1 MNVRGC
7 RAFLSN
13 WRNPDTGKYEWYGRQ
28 NLGVV
33 TLSLPD
39 VGLSADGDM
48 DRFWS
53 IMEERSELIKEAC
66 LLRIE
71 LLRGTKAT
79 ISPIHWINGGIDRL
93 SQDDTIDK
101 VIDTGKCTITFGYAG
116 IHECVK
122 ALIGESHTT
131 PKGEKL
137 AIEIMTFMRD
147 KCTKWKQETGYAF
160 ALYGTPIES
169 TTYKFAK
176 CLRKRFGKIEGIT
189 DKDYIT
195 NSFHVHVTEPID
207 AFSKIMFESQFHRLS
222 TGGVV
227 SYIEV
232 PNMTNNLKA
241 LAKVIEFM
249 YDNIQYC
256 EINTKSDYCSVCGF
270 DGEIKVNDELE
281 WECPNC
287 HNKDQNKMS
296 VIRRTCG
303 YLGGNYWNKGRTQE
317 ISERVLHLE

>member
-1 MNVRGC
+1 MC

-122 ALIGESHTT
+122 ALIGE
-131 PKGEKL
+131 
-137 AIEIMTFMRD
+137 
-147 KCTKWKQETGYAF
+147 CVQ
-160 ALYGTPIES
+160 
-169 TTYKFAK
+169 
-176 CLRKRFGKIEGIT
+176 
-189 DKDYIT
+189 
-195 NSFHVHVTEPID
+195 
-207 AFSKIMFESQFHRLS
+207 LS
-222 TGGVV
+222 
-227 SYIEV
+227 
-232 PNMTNNLKA
+232 
-241 LAKVIEFM
+241 
-249 YDNIQYC
+249 
-256 EINTKSDYCSVCGF
+256 
-270 DGEIKVNDELE
+270 
-281 WECPNC
+281 
-287 HNKDQNKMS
+287 
-296 VIRRTCG
+296 
-303 YLGGNYWNKGRTQE
+303 
-317 ISERVLHLE
+317 